1 MKPSQKGGV
10 LTPPPKKKTGKRKRH
25 PRSEATSRLRSQ
37 APSAGWTWWR
47 NWPSAAAPV
56 AAGLALAP
64 QPEPRSRGRFEIGLS
79 RGGVNKN
86 LRVEGELVRRFGHPK
101 SWLAWPGE
109 SFQNK
114 RGYQLFEECHPLVVN
129 YCLHGGLKSRA
140 PGTLAEPLELQNTPQ
155 PRQRLTTLK
164 PMEKK
169 ETVFMQHACIFL
181 HFFLGMLCLTPP
193 PPPKKKT
200 RKRLA
205 RKHFSPGAHPTAETP
220 FYIAAASVS
229 ARGDAQCVWSHES
242 SISSSYERKHGSA
255 RSHIFTSVTTRRV
268 KLVKLETNYKQK
280 EEQSIAKLTRRPQ
293 FLQSTL
299 AQLSSVQDG
308 SAQLGSVKVGS
319 TQATFREWLCATG
332 SVQVG
337 SARACSAQCALHEL
351 RRAISHESG
360 LRKLHRSR
368 LLRASSSLQAA
379 ARKRSMQVALR
390 KCSEQVALRQLL
402 RASAL
407 RMCSVQVGL
416 CKLLCASCSEQ
427 VLPELWECTSRTNF
441 CT

>member
-1 MKPSQKGGV
+1 M
-10 LTPPPKKKTGKRKRH
+10 
-25 PRSEATSRLRSQ
+25 
-37 APSAGWTWWR
+37 
-47 NWPSAAAPV
+47 
-56 AAGLALAP
+56 
-64 QPEPRSRGRFEIGLS
+64 
-79 RGGVNKN
+79 
-86 LRVEGELVRRFGHPK
+86 
-101 SWLAWPGE
+101 
-109 SFQNK
+109 
-114 RGYQLFEECHPLVVN
+114 
-129 YCLHGGLKSRA
+129 
-140 PGTLAEPLELQNTPQ
+140 
-155 PRQRLTTLK
+155 
-164 PMEKK
+164 
-169 ETVFMQHACIFL
+169 
-181 HFFLGMLCLTPP
+181 
-193 PPPKKKT
+193 
-200 RKRLA
+200 
-205 RKHFSPGAHPTAETP
+205 
-220 FYIAAASVS
+220 
-229 ARGDAQCVWSHES
+229 RGDAQCVWSHES

-255 RSHIFTSVTTRRV
+255 RSHIFTSVKTRRV

-319 TQATFREWLCATG
+319 TQATFRKWLCATG

-337 SARACSAQCALHEL
+337 SARVCSAQCALHEL

-416 CKLLCASCSEQ
+416 CKLLASALCKCSVQ
-427 VLPELWECTSRTNF
+427 VALRKLL
-441 CT
+441 

>member
-1 MKPSQKGGV
+1 M
-10 LTPPPKKKTGKRKRH
+10 
-25 PRSEATSRLRSQ
+25 AASRLSCFQ
-37 APSAGWTWWR
+37 
-47 NWPSAAAPV
+47 
-56 AAGLALAP
+56 GLAPHAVPNCSCVQHLQQHALFACTHTHKDHAHRTQHKNRTNLIILRP
-64 QPEPRSRGRFEIGLS
+64 NPTNRTYLQVVVDLRAGQDGRFS
-79 RGGVNKN
+79 NKK
-86 LRVEGELVRRFGHPK
+86 LEDD
-101 SWLAWPGE
+101 WPE
-109 SFQNK
+109 SIFPQV
-114 RGYQLFEECHPLVVN
+114 LI
-129 YCLHGGLKSRA
+129 
-140 PGTLAEPLELQNTPQ
+140 Q
-155 PRQRLTTLK
+155 PRRHL
-164 PMEKK
+164 
-169 ETVFMQHACIFL
+169 
-181 HFFLGMLCLTPP
+181 
-193 PPPKKKT
+193 
-200 RKRLA
+200 
-205 RKHFSPGAHPTAETP
+205 
-220 FYIAAASVS
+220 YIAAASVS

-255 RSHIFTSVTTRRV
+255 RSHIFTSVKTRRV

-337 SARACSAQCALHEL
+337 SARVCSAQCALHEL

-416 CKLLCASCSEQ
+416 CKLLSASALRKFSVQVALRKLLCASCSEQ
-427 VLPELWECTSRTNF
+427 VLPELWECTSRTIF